1 MMFDICRLNLIRREA
16 VFKILGAHPKQ
27 DAAKSTGSGI
37 AARATRP
44 DSRLAGLKQKMQR
57 PYPALSGKPP
67 NKTARHTKE
76 TE

>member
-1 MMFDICRLNLIRREA
+1 MQIDFKLNLIRRKA
-16 VFKILGAHPKQ
+16 VFKILGEHPKQ
-27 DAAKSTGSGI
+27 NAAKSTGNGI
-37 AARATRP
+37 AARTIRQ
-44 DSRLAGLKQKMQR
+44 DSGLAGLKQKAQR